1 MQPCKGKENPF
12 LKPVESSCEKKVAVD
27 VNLKSLNK
35 FLLASLNN
43 GSIAEKLAMF
53 RSTKLPSLNAENM
66 NLVIKEDITLMEVV
80 ASHGE
85 GYEEAAKMIS
95 LFLNQNYGKE
105 LNVNKSDCDMLI
117 IVTAKILKDFL

>member
-1 MQPCKGKENPF
+1 MKKE
-12 LKPVESSCEKKVAVD
+12 KSSCKKKVAVD
-27 VNLKSLNK
+27 VNLKSVNT

-53 RSTKLPSLNAENM
+53 RSTKLPSLYAENM
-66 NLVIKEDITLMEVV
+66 NLVIKENITLMEVV
-80 ASHGE
+80 ASHRE

-105 LNVNKSDCDMLI
+105 LKVNKSDCDMLI

>member
-1 MQPCKGKENPF
+1 MKKE
-12 LKPVESSCEKKVAVD
+12 KSSCKKKVAVD
-27 VNLKSLNK
+27 VNLKSVNT

-43 GSIAEKLAMF
+43 RSIAEKLAMF
-53 RSTKLPSLNAENM
+53 RSTKLPSLYAENM

-105 LNVNKSDCDMLI
+105 LKVNKSDCDMLI